1 MQSGSGAD
9 KEERGNIFGVGY
21 QPLEAV
27 GKFKHMDIMLDKL
40 YNKCMEIYPKTS
52 KQKEVLGNFQKILG
66 REGEYVKTSV
76 LF

>member
-27 GKFKHMDIMLDKL
+27 GKFKHMDRVLDKL
-40 YNKCMEIYPKTS
+40 YNKCM
-52 KQKEVLGNFQKILG
+52 
-66 REGEYVKTSV
+66 
-76 LF
+76 